1 MKPSD
6 QALNE
11 CCIRCEEFTGDEV
24 RTELPLILALARN
37 HALRRVR
44 GYSPPA
50 RWSSDDWN
58 AELVQI
64 ATLAVLEAE
73 TSYNP
78 SLGVPL
84 ESFAYRQARNALRTF
99 IRRELRWARRVTG
112 FPEEDETGNPRELG
126 DETARTDYQ
135 HIEQCLDWDCTLAR
149 LQESDRRLL
158 QQIALGKSEREI
170 AQSLGI
176 SQPAVHK
183 RLQRIRKLIDEWW

>member
-58 AELVQI
+58 AELVQV

-78 SLGVPL
+78 TLGVPL

-99 IRRELRWARRVTG
+99 IRRELRLASRVTG

-126 DETARTDYQ
+126 DETALTDYQ
-135 HIEQCLDWDCTLAR
+135 HIEQRLDWDCTLAR
-149 LQESDRRLL
+149 LQEVDRWLL
-158 QQIALGKSEREI
+158 NQIALDKSEREI
-170 AQSLGI
+170 AKSLGI

-183 RLQRIRKLIDEWW
+183 RLQRIRKLIDDW